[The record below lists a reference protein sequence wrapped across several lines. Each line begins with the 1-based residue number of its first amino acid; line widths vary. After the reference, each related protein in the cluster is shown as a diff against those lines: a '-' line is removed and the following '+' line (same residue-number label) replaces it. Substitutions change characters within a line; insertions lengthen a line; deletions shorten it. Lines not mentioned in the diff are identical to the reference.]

1 MKNKRWLTVLI
12 SGLMIFTLGC
22 SSFTRLLKRGQ
33 ALSTTPPIIPAPPGA
48 ASLKNGTPEEQ
59 AGYFANLLASPNT
72 RLAGWLGIYDALGI
86 PVIGQDGAAI
96 GSTGADPIGPR
107 FWRVWYASGLDKM
120 GRGIPLRDA
129 GRLIAG
135 GSAELAGDT
144 FGATL
149 LKDLRLAIKSNDPQV
164 RLMAMFVRER
174 IKRWPSHLDIQ
185 DVSVTPEKA
194 IIDLPTLQMI
204 VWIVTRGA
212 IFQAAAMSG
221 ERSGANQQPTVFRM
235 AMFQTSNGGPSTR
248 PPCSEMAGNADATYW
263 TNWVINKALGGGV
276 QLPGM
281 SKAFTSLIEK
291 WQKVGEVSTKVI
303 DKTASTIT
311 KLNASSALL
320 SFLLQLAAMEIEP
333 RQTPAPLIRT
343 HDTYRGKDGAIELQ
357 LYSAPDKIP
366 NGNELKACLGSFAA
380 NAMGISFSMPADGPI
395 SGAEMTIEAGAGF
408 PDLVLFNSEGTNTMR
423 RSTGKDGVAEYKLFG
438 APQKHNIPDDAKPV
452 NKEFSVYVKAQPEE
466 AGLNSMLNIFFGG
479 LTFGAAPS
487 AAGGFGSAI
496 DIAKGFQYDMGE
508 YVFNL
513 TDWGQQGYRAAGH
526 DGPTSYSGVIC
537 SLEKPFDITA
547 TNSFLLYPLKF
558 VPASATAGTLSY
570 NTTYKVLTMTGSGTY
585 TIEGAGT
592 DRPRIRAQT
601 ESTLSGMGRRSS
613 GGGPAHIDLVPLDT
627 DECNGTQTN
636 SSAGVS
642 SGVKKTLATQ

>member
-1 MKNKRWLTVLI
+1 MKDKRWLTVLI
-12 SGLMIFTLGC
+12 SGLMIFATGC
-22 SSFTRLLKRGQ
+22 SSLTSLLKHRQ
-33 ALSTTPPIIPAPPGA
+33 VLSTTPPVIPAPPRP
-48 ASLKNGTPEEQ
+48 ASVKNGTSEEQ
-59 AGYFANLLASPNT
+59 AVYFANQLAAPET

-86 PVIGQDGAAI
+86 PVMAQDGASI

-107 FWRVWYASGLDKM
+107 YWSVWYASGLDKM
-120 GRGIPLRDA
+120 GRGIPIRDA
-129 GRLIAG
+129 GRLIAA
-135 GSAELAGDT
+135 GSPGVDGVAIGTA
-144 FGATL
+144 L
-149 LKDLRLAIKSNDPQV
+149 LNDLRLAIKSSDPQV
-164 RLMAMFVRER
+164 RLMGMFVRER

-221 ERSGANQQPTVFRM
+221 QTSGANGQPTGFRM
-235 AMFQTSNGGPSTR
+235 AMFQTSTGGPSGR
-248 PPCSEMAGNADATYW
+248 PPCSEMAGSADATYW
-263 TNWVINKALGGGV
+263 TNWVINKTLGGGV

-281 SKAFTSLIEK
+281 TKAFTSIIEK

-303 DKTASTIT
+303 EKTASTIT
-311 KLNASSALL
+311 KLNAASALL

-380 NAMGISFSMPADGPI
+380 NAMGISFSMPADGAIP
-395 SGAEMTIEAGAGF
+395 GAEMTVEPGAGF

-423 RSTGKDGVAEYKLFG
+423 RWTGKDGVAEYKLFG
-438 APQKHNIPDDAKPV
+438 APQKHDIPATAKPI

-513 TDWGQQGYRAAGH
+513 TDWGQQGYRAAGQ
-526 DGPTSYSGVIC
+526 DGPTSYSGVVC
-537 SLEKPFDITA
+537 SLEKPFAVTA

-558 VPASATAGTLSY
+558 VPSGGTAGTLSY
-570 NTTYKVLTMTGSGTY
+570 DTTYKMLTMTGTGTY
-585 TIEGAGT
+585 TIEGADT
-592 DRPRIRAQT
+592 DRPRILAQT
-601 ESTLSGMGRRSS
+601 QSTLSGMGRSSS

-627 DECNGTQTN
+627 DECNGSQTN
-636 SSAGVS
+636 SPAGAS
-642 SGVKKTLATQ
+642 SGVKKTLTTQ